1 MILKC
6 LPIGLLESNCYIVGD
21 NGEGILIDPAAK
33 ADEIIKEVEKTGL
46 KIKYVVLTHGHFDH
60 IYTAA
65 EVSERL
71 GARIAVHEDDAEM
84 LSDSRLNGFNM
95 IGMKQESSLKADIL
109 LKDGDVLEAGGL
121 KFEIIHTPGHTP
133 GGICIKVGNVVF
145 SGDTLFQGSIGRTDF
160 PGGSY
165 ALIIKSIKER
175 ILTLPDETVV
185 YPGHGPKTSVDLE
198 KKINPFI
205 N

>member
-1 MILKC
+1 
-6 LPIGLLESNCYIVGD
+6 
-21 NGEGILIDPAAK
+21 
-33 ADEIIKEVEKTGL
+33 
-46 KIKYVVLTHGHFDH
+46 
-60 IYTAA
+60 
-65 EVSERL
+65 
-71 GARIAVHEDDAEM
+71 
-84 LSDSRLNGFNM
+84 
-95 IGMKQESSLKADIL
+95 LKADVF

-145 SGDTLFQGSIGRTDF
+145 SGDTLFQASIGRTDF

-165 ALIIKSIKER
+165 RLIIKSIKEKL
-175 ILTLPDETVV
+175 LTLPDDTVV